1 MKAKMIASILALTM
15 LSAVMCMAADDND
28 EKRQKTRKMAAE
40 ALQDL
45 YKLEPTSQAAIQKG
59 AGYAVFDKMG
69 VNVLLFST
77 ARGSGLAVNNKTKQ
91 ITLAF
96 SANSQVKTE
105 TKVEEGLA
113 SQTVKIET
121 AEVVYVSGNDLV
133 VKTDDG
139 ELRHF
144 PNVSDDKTVTVAG
157 KELTVHDL
165 KPGMKLQRTTITST
179 TPRMITTVKTVTG
192 KVWRVSPPNSVI
204 LTLEDGTNQSFS
216 IPKGQKFNV
225 DGQEIDAWG
234 IKEGM
239 NISATAVTETPETV
253 VSQEVVRT
261 GIAPPP
267 KPDPPR
273 QDATL
278 LILVVPAK

>member
-1 MKAKMIASILALTM
+1 LVRHTQDQFGIHGKATLSKKAITGGESNMISRKGWPLILSS
-15 LSAVMCMAADDND
+15 LS
-28 EKRQKTRKMAAE
+28 
-40 ALQDL
+40 
-45 YKLEPTSQAAIQKG
+45 
-59 AGYAVFDKMG
+59 G
-69 VNVLLFST
+69 VGVLC
-77 ARGSGLAVNNKTKQ
+77 V
-91 ITLAF
+91 TLAY
-96 SANSQVKTE
+96 SAYSQVKTE

-121 AEVVYVSGNDLV
+121 AEVVYVSGSDLV
-133 VKTDDG
+133 VKNDDG

-144 PNVSDDKTVTVAG
+144 PNVSADKTVTVAG

-192 KVWRVSPPNSVI
+192 KVWHLSPPNSII
-204 LTLEDGTNQSFS
+204 LTLEDGTNQSFN
-216 IPKGQKFNV
+216 IPTGQKFNV
-225 DGQEIDAWG
+225 DGQETDAWG
-234 IKEGM
+234 LKEGM

-261 GIAPPP
+261 GTAPPP

-273 QDATL
+273 QGATL
-278 LILVVPAK
+278 LIIFVPAK

>member
-1 MKAKMIASILALTM
+1 MT
-15 LSAVMCMAADDND
+15 DDP
-28 EKRQKTRKMAAE
+28 KTAW
-40 ALQDL
+40 
-45 YKLEPTSQAAIQKG
+45 
-59 AGYAVFDKMG
+59 
-69 VNVLLFST
+69 
-77 ARGSGLAVNNKTKQ
+77 KT
-91 ITLAF
+91 F
-96 SANSQVKTE
+96 
-105 TKVEEGLA
+105 VEE
-113 SQTVKIET
+113 VE
-121 AEVVYVSGNDLV
+121 VSGKHLLAEINRIIAEGNVRKLV

-204 LTLEDGTNQSFS
+204 LTLEDGTNQSFN

-225 DGQEIDAWG
+225 GGQETDAWG
-234 IKEGM
+234 LKEGM

-253 VSQEVVRT
+253 VSQEVVL
-261 GIAPPP
+261 G
-267 KPDPPR
+267 
-273 QDATL
+273 
-278 LILVVPAK
+278 

>member
-1 MKAKMIASILALTM
+1 VPQMQDQFGIHGKATSSKKAVIEGESNMISRKGWSRISGSLSGVGALCI
-15 LSAVMCMAADDND
+15 A
-28 EKRQKTRKMAAE
+28 
-40 ALQDL
+40 
-45 YKLEPTSQAAIQKG
+45 
-59 AGYAVFDKMG
+59 
-69 VNVLLFST
+69 
-77 ARGSGLAVNNKTKQ
+77 
-91 ITLAF
+91 LAF

-105 TKVEEGLA
+105 TKVEEGMA

-121 AEVVYVSGNDLV
+121 AEVIYVSGSDLV

-179 TPRMITTVKTVTG
+179 TPRMITTVKTVSG
-192 KVWRVSPPNSVI
+192 KVWRVSPPSSVI
-204 LTLEDGTNQSFS
+204 LTLEDGTNQPFN

-225 DGQEIDAWG
+225 DGQETDAWG
-234 IKEGM
+234 LKEGM

-261 GIAPPP
+261 GTAPPP

-273 QDATL
+273 QGATL
-278 LILVVPAK
+278 LIIFVPAK